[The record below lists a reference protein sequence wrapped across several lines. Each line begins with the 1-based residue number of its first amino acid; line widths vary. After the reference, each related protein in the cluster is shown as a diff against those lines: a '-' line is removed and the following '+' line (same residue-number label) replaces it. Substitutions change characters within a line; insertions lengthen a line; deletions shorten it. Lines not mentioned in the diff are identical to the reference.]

1 MDRLLQK
8 YQRFMLIMTEYPMSL
23 TVPTLDVDLAWH
35 THQLAPRAYYKFST
49 YNTAMSTSK
58 EAKFIDHN
66 DKIDEDQLSNSFEL
80 TSKTYLEKFNE
91 VYSECTCWYCEG
103 LFNAPRSS
111 SIRPVS

>member
-1 MDRLLQK
+1 
-8 YQRFMLIMTEYPMSL
+8 MLIMTEYPMSL

-103 LFNAPRSS
+103 LFNVPRSYPS
-111 SIRPVS
+111 HFVS